1 MAPVR
6 PPARG
11 RIGSFGTGGE
21 GVSLLGFGNKN
32 VKRRTWRPNH
42 PQAFAG
48 SVREGQGFAFRR
60 KLKIQQNYKKL
71 IWREKKA
78 QTSRE
83 SQFTDRYPDHLKHLY
98 LAEEERLRKQLRKA
112 DQSLVEQIDQPL
124 SEEVDQPLPEEQCST
139 DQALSEEYCSI
150 EQPQPEEQCSIKINS
165 ITIPKKNKKK
175 TSNQKAQEE
184 YEQIQAKRAAKKQ
197 EFERRKQEK
206 EEAQRLYK
214 KKKMEVFKI
223 LSKKTKKGQPNLNL
237 QMEYLLKKIQEKN

>member
-1 MAPVR
+1 MAPVW
-6 PPARG
+6 PARRG
-11 RIGSFGTGGE
+11 RTGSLGTPGGISQVE
-21 GVSLLGFGNKN
+21 FRNKN
-32 VKRRTWRPNH
+32 VKRKTWRPNH
-42 PQAFAG
+42 LQAFSG

-60 KLKIQQNYKKL
+60 KLKIQQTYKKL
-71 IWREKKA
+71 LRREKKS
-78 QTSRE
+78 QTPSE
-83 SQFTDRYPDHLKHLY
+83 SPFTDWYPDHLKHLY

-112 DQSLVEQIDQPL
+112 NQPL
-124 SEEVDQPLPEEQCST
+124 LEEQVDQPLPEDQGSN
-139 DQALSEEYCSI
+139 DQALSEEHCSI

-165 ITIPKKNKKK
+165 INIPKKKK

-197 EFERRKQEK
+197 EFERRKQER
-206 EEAQRLYK
+206 EEAQGLYK